1 MARYSKTLWDTNTVY
16 NPTNMNHIEDG
27 IESASTAEGTEY
39 SSGVS
44 VKQKIDELEA
54 HNTNAQSAVSL
65 SNNVTVTVEA
75 PKDCYLTIRSTN
87 NDTLVGVYLYN
98 TAVSLGQ
105 IRATST
111 AEWGAYTLFMRKGT
125 KLDVQAIGT
134 HGFYQLTLLE

>member
-1 MARYSKTLWDTNTVY
+1 MAYSKQTWDTSSYV
-16 NPTNMNHIEDG
+16 NPTRMNHIEDG
-27 IESASTAEGTEY
+27 IESAFA
-39 SSGVS
+39 
-44 VKQKIDELEA
+44 IIEA
-54 HNTNAQSAVSL
+54 HNTNAQGAVSL

>member
-1 MARYSKTLWDTNTVY
+1 MSDILMK
-16 NPTNMNHIEDG
+16 
-27 IESASTAEGTEY
+27 GTEPIGQVSDLTADNVEY
-39 SSGVS
+39 SAGVS

-87 NDTLVGVYLYN
+87 NDTLVAVYLYN

-111 AEWGAYTLFMRKGT
+111 AEWGAYALFMRKGT
-125 KLDVQAIGT
+125 KLDVQALGT
-134 HGFYQLTLLE
+134 HGFYQIILLE